1 MDRDRDRDRGR
12 DRDRDDSRLG
22 LGAVAGDDIGS
33 LARWATKNA
42 AKQALGDAEESHYDA
57 RRAPPRRPPPAS
69 VGRPTNMKLVRL
81 AVTHVCLAG
90 GHLREELRQVT
101 SILQDA
107 PCSHFII
114 LVAKT
119 RALTFRGLYGVD
131 DVRLRSTIR
140 VCIMLGLTVSGI
152 VCGSHVAL

>member
-1 MDRDRDRDRGR
+1 
-12 DRDRDDSRLG
+12 
-22 LGAVAGDDIGS
+22 
-33 LARWATKNA
+33 
-42 AKQALGDAEESHYDA
+42 
-57 RRAPPRRPPPAS
+57 
-69 VGRPTNMKLVRL
+69 MKLVRL

-131 DVRLRSTIR
+131 DVRLRSDDTCLYC
-140 VCIMLGLTVSGI
+140 VGLTVY
-152 VCGSHVAL
+152 GSHVALPYTVYAL